1 MAIMAHMADVL
12 LFHHALGQTPS
23 FHAFADEL
31 RGAGHTVVT
40 PDLFDG
46 RTFDDLDAGVLYA
59 GEIGFDAVRERGV
72 RAADDLPEELVY
84 IGISLGAMPAQQL
97 AQTRPGAAG
106 AVLISSAIP
115 LGYFG
120 DTWPAGVPLQ
130 VHGMDADPIFVDEG
144 DIEAAEELVEAA
156 DDAELLL
163 YPGDAH
169 LLVAVNP
176 AQDDPVVR
184 EVTDAVLEF
193 LSMRG

>member
-1 MAIMAHMADVL
+1 MAHMADVL

-31 RGAGHTVVT
+31 RAAGHTVVT

-72 RAADDLPEELVY
+72 RAADDLPEQLVY

-120 DTWPAGVPLQ
+120 DAWPAGVPLQ

-163 YPGDAH
+163 YPGDSH
-169 LLVAVNP
+169 LLVAVSP
-176 AQDDPVVR
+176 APDDPAVR

-193 LSMRG
+193 LRTRV